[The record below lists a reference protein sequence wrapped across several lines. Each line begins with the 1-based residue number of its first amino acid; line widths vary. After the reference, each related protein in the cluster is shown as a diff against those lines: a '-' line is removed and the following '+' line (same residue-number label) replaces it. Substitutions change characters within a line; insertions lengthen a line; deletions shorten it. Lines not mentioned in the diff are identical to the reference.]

1 MELLQISVVKH
12 HTQDDDGLQS
22 SWRAFSS
29 SYKIIQ
35 RPDFQFPVNFK
46 FFQHFVWDK
55 KNLDS
60 RLHEYPDAKKMTE
73 IRWYPVVSVAK
84 GWPALIMSWCCFPD
98 CLPHNPLW
106 HSVTL
111 NCPAGCEFFIFWC
124 QVSLIPPPVR
134 QISRGRF
141 TYWAVFFFSNQ
152 RWPPSYY
159 HQQIYREGGRSIPS
173 ILWVL
178 VDGIPQNLQQTFS
191 SELCV
196 VTWKICI
203 F

>member
-1 MELLQISVVKH
+1 MRQ
-12 HTQDDDGLQS
+12 
-22 SWRAFSS
+22 
-29 SYKIIQ
+29 
-35 RPDFQFPVNFK
+35 
-46 FFQHFVWDK
+46 

-73 IRWYPVVSVAK
+73 IRWYPVVSVLVWW
-84 GWPALIMSWCCFPD
+84 GGLLWSWVDVVF
-98 CLPHNPLW
+98 L
-106 HSVTL
+106 T
-111 NCPAGCEFFIFWC
+111 
-124 QVSLIPPPVR
+124 VSLITLYDTQWHSTVQQVASSLYSGVKSVSFLLLSDR
-134 QISRGRF
+134 YHEEGSHIEL
-141 TYWAVFFFSNQ
+141 FFSSNQ
-152 RWPPSYY
+152 RWPPGYY

>member
-35 RPDFQFPVNFK
+35 RPDFQFPVNLK

-141 TYWAVFFFSNQ
+141 TYWAVFFIQSKVAALLLA
-152 RWPPSYY
+152 PPD
-159 HQQIYREGGRSIPS
+159 QGGREGVWSFQHYGCCVG
-173 ILWVL
+173 IL
-178 VDGIPQNLQQTFS
+178 QNIQ
-191 SELCV
+191 
-196 VTWKICI
+196 
-203 F
+203 